1 MHENISYTIIDYL
14 GKEKVGIAF
23 DNMVVN
29 RFNMKLI
36 PSMYEALKR

>member
-1 MHENISYTIIDYL
+1 MIHNNDYL

>member
-1 MHENISYTIIDYL
+1 MGLNYEYL
-14 GKEKVGIAF
+14 GKENVGIAF

-29 RFNMKLI
+29 RFNMRSI

>member
-1 MHENISYTIIDYL
+1 MIILEGVDNDYL
-14 GKEKVGIAF
+14 GKENVGIAF

-29 RFNMKLI
+29 RFNMRLI